1 MAPQSG
7 NPPSYTAATEADDRT
22 QRLAQV
28 HGRLTTAM
36 DNANTFGAFV
46 DPRVLVELRD
56 VVGEVLELVGDR
68 PGCRHGCRE
77 RGFHCPVS
85 EPLEREA
92 ARLKVSGWVAS
103 WDAVEARAAHDTVCL
118 CGSRMSY
125 LALRPA
131 DGKLATAWA
140 VCGLCR
146 HWKVL

>member
-1 MAPQSG
+1 MAPESG
-7 NPPSYTAATEADDRT
+7 ITSFTCLHSGEEGR
-22 QRLAQV
+22 RLEEV
-28 HGRLTTAM
+28 HGRLSLALDRATA
-36 DNANTFGAFV
+36 FGAFV
-46 DPRVLVELRD
+46 DPRVLAELRD

-68 PGCRHGCRE
+68 PGCRYACRD
-77 RGFHCPVS
+77 RGFHCPIS

-92 ARLKVSGWVAS
+92 ARLQASGWIAS

-146 HWKVL
+146 HWKAL

>member
-7 NPPSYTAATEADDRT
+7 IPPSYPVPTEDEYSR
-22 QRLAQV
+22 RLAEV
-28 HGRLTTAM
+28 HGRLSTAM
-36 DNANTFGAFV
+36 DNATTFGAFV
-46 DPRVLVELRD
+46 DPRLLVELRD
-56 VVGEVLELVGDR
+56 VVGEVLELIGDR
-68 PGCRHGCRE
+68 PGCRYACRD

-92 ARLKVSGWVAS
+92 ARLQASGWVAS
-103 WDAVEARAAHDTVCL
+103 WDAVEARIAHDTVCL

-131 DGKLATAWA
+131 DGEVATAWA

-146 HWKVL
+146 HWQAL